1 MIVAPP
7 SIRQDIIING
17 TFINGKCIRFVDCA
31 KNLGVLFDAELTLE
45 AQVNKVVSSCFST
58 IRLLS
63 RVKFF
68 LESEQ
73 LNTLVCS
80 LIFSIMDY
88 CNALYFGL
96 KSETIDKLQRVQN
109 SAARLVMKV
118 NRFDRVHMN
127 DIFEKL
133 HWLRVRERI
142 VYKVLLIVHKSV
154 NKTAPV
160 ELTEMFR
167 FVQSDRTRKL
177 VINTYNGMMG
187 QRAISVCGPKLW
199 NALPKDLRLETNT
212 EEFKKRLKTFLFK
225 NIDKFY
231 DIVYIK

>member
-1 MIVAPP
+1 MNR
-7 SIRQDIIING
+7 SRQDIIING

-31 KNLGVLFDAELTLE
+31 KNLGVLFDAELNLD

-73 LNTLVCS
+73 LSTLVCA

-88 CNALYFGL
+88 CNALYYGL

-118 NRFDRVHMN
+118 NRFDHVHMN
-127 DIFEKL
+127 DLFEKL

-154 NKTAPV
+154 NKTAPM
-160 ELTEMFR
+160 ELCEMFR

-177 VINTYNGMMG
+177 NVNTSVGMMG
-187 QRAISVCGPKLW
+187 QRAISVCGPKLR
-199 NALPKDLRLETNT
+199 NALPKDLREETCT

-225 NIDKFY
+225 DKDEFY
-231 DIVYIK
+231 NIVYRK